1 MAHYDIVLRGGTI
14 ADGTGAPLFTGDIA
28 IKDGVIA
35 AVGTVEGSGTEEM
48 DAAGLLVTPGFVDI
62 HSHFDGQV
70 TWDNHLTPSSG
81 HGVTTV
87 LMGNC
92 GVGFAPCRPDQHD
105 VMIDVMEGIEDIP
118 GIVMAEGIPWGWET
132 FPQFMDF
139 LDTRTID
146 VDFAVQVPH
155 IPVRVYVM
163 GDRAVNLEMATPDDI
178 EQMAAIV
185 REGMEAGALGFT
197 SSRAAGHRTASGEVA
212 PSTHA
217 GEDELQAIAKVLND
231 LDQGVFCVAT
241 DFELVD
247 GVSEEFELLRRIAD
261 TARRPVM
268 FPLLQHNEEPDRWMK
283 ITDATAAARADGLD
297 MLGQVVGRPVG
308 LLYGLECSSHPFSGC
323 ASYQPIRDLPLA
335 DQVAVLRDPDV
346 RARILSEVPQMDDA
360 RVLKLARSFDEMFKM
375 GSVPNYSPS
384 MEDRVDQIA
393 QRLGVTPEEVAYD
406 MMLEDDGHGIIYHPA
421 RNFARTNL
429 DTVRDM
435 VLRPETIM
443 GLADGGAHLGRI
455 CDASMPTFMLT
466 YWTRDRA
473 HGRIDLAWMIKAM
486 THDTATVAGLNDRGV
501 IKPGYKADLNVIDY
515 DNLTLFAP
523 HATFDLP
530 AGGRRLA
537 QRAAGYKATIL
548 SGIVTF
554 RDGDSTGQLPGR
566 LIRGAQSVPATPVPA
581 MSTAA

>member
-1 MAHYDIVLRGGTI
+1 MAHFDIIVRGGTI

-28 IKDGVIA
+28 IKDGIIVS
-35 AVGTVEGSGTEEM
+35 VGVVQGTADEEI
-48 DAAGLLVTPGFVDI
+48 DARDLLVTPGFVDI

-212 PSTHA
+212 PSTYA
-217 GEDELQAIAKVLND
+217 DEDELQAFAKVLND
-231 LDQGVFCVAT
+231 LDQGMFCVAT
-241 DFELVD
+241 DFELKD
-247 GVSEEFELLRRIAD
+247 GVSGEFELLRRIAD

-283 ITDATAAARADGLD
+283 ITEATAAARADGLD

-346 RARILSEVPQMDDA
+346 RAHILSETPQMDDA

-375 GSVPNYSPS
+375 GSVPNYSPAL
-384 MEDRVDQIA
+384 EDRVDKIA
-393 QRLGVTPEEVAYD
+393 ERLGVTPEEVAYD

-466 YWTRDRA
+466 YWTRDRTY
-473 HGRIDLAWMIKAM
+473 GRIDLTWMVKAM
-486 THDTATVAGLNDRGV
+486 TQDTAAVAGLNDRGV
-501 IKPGYKADLNVIDY
+501 IKPGYKADLNIIDY
-515 DNLTLFAP
+515 ENLTLFAP

-548 SGIVTF
+548 SGVVTF

-566 LIRGAQSVPATPVPA
+566 LIRGAKPIPAPQ
-581 MSTAA
+581 MQEAA

>member
-1 MAHYDIVLRGGTI
+1 MAHYDIVVRGGTV
-14 ADGTGAPLFTGDIA
+14 ADGTGAPLFIGDIA
-28 IKDGVIA
+28 IKDGAIA
-35 AVGTVEGSGTEEM
+35 AVGSVHGTSDEEI
-48 DAAGLLVTPGFVDI
+48 DAVGLLVTPGFVDI

-92 GVGFAPCRPDQHD
+92 GVGFAPCRPDQHE

-139 LDTRTID
+139 LDTRTMD

-163 GDRAVNLEMATPDDI
+163 GERAVNLEMATPDDI
-178 EQMAAIV
+178 EKMAAIV
-185 REGMEAGALGFT
+185 REGMDAGALGFT

-217 GEDELQAIAKVLND
+217 GEDELQAIAQVLND
-231 LDQGVFCVAT
+231 LDKGVFCVAT
-241 DFELVD
+241 DFELEG
-247 GVSEEFELLRRIAD
+247 GVSEEFELLHRIAK
-261 TARRPVM
+261 TAKRPVM
-268 FPLLQHNEEPDRWMK
+268 FPMLQHNEEPDRWAK
-283 ITDATAAARADGLD
+283 IADATAAARAQGLE
-297 MLGQVVGRPVG
+297 MFGQVVGRPVG
-308 LLYGLECSSHPFSGC
+308 LLYGLECSSHPFTGC
-323 ASYQPIRDLPLA
+323 PSYQPIRDLPLLQ
-335 DQVAVLRDPDV
+335 QVAALRDPDT
-346 RARILSEVPQMDDA
+346 RARILSETPQMDDV

-375 GSVPNYSPS
+375 GSVPNYSPAL
-384 MEDRVDQIA
+384 EDRVDKIA

-406 MMLEDDGHGIIYHPA
+406 MMLEDEGHGIIYHPA
-421 RNFARTNL
+421 RNFARNNL
-429 DTVRDM
+429 DTVREM
-435 VLRPETIM
+435 VLRPETMM

-466 YWTRDRA
+466 YWTRDRTYD
-473 HGRIDLAWMIKAM
+473 RIDLAWMVKAM
-486 THDTATVAGLNDRGV
+486 TLDTATVTGLHDRGV
-501 IKPGYKADLNVIDY
+501 IKPGYKADLNIIDY

-537 QRAAGYKATIL
+537 QRASGYKATIL

-554 RDGDSTGQLPGR
+554 RDGESTGQLPGR
-566 LIRGAQSVPATPVPA
+566 LIRGAQSTPEQQREMA
-581 MSTAA
+581 